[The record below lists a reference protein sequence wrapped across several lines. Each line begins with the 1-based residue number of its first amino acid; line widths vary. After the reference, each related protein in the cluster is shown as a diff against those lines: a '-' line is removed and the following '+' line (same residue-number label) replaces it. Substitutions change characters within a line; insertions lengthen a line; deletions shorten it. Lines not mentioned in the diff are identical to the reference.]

1 MNVWVNE
8 SIIKSAL
15 ADQQRSEISPSSV
28 LSGNGSK
35 SYQHFT
41 LSQSKSNLST
51 KSSFESNYASSR
63 KATWVWVQS
72 VVVSGS
78 AHGLFGS
85 SASSSRSRSNKTT
98 TSSSSYIRPSSQ
110 QPLQTGDDLLTI
122 RITDPDSEHVNEII
136 AISRRHFSA
145 MGKGRGILP
154 ANNAENDPNLLP
166 SDLTTLTTLNEP
178 GKQKLTNYQWFES
191 CICAYDM
198 DFY

>member
-1 MNVWVNE
+1 M
-8 SIIKSAL
+8 
-15 ADQQRSEISPSSV
+15 
-28 LSGNGSK
+28 
-35 SYQHFT
+35 
-41 LSQSKSNLST
+41 
-51 KSSFESNYASSR
+51 
-63 KATWVWVQS
+63 
-72 VVVSGS
+72 VSGS

-85 SASSSRSRSNKTT
+85 STSSSRSRSNKTT

-154 ANNAENDPNLLP
+154 ANNAENDPRELP